1 MAVIYTIFENWDE
14 YPEDGGGLQGI
25 VGMYDNLTSAQKMCD
40 ALNRAYNSD
49 GYGYYI
55 EEHKLN
61 YCTEPIPQLKT
72 YLDYWYKPYDENY
85 TRGIRMNLSERREY
99 DRSFPHHPLSEQVLH

>member
-1 MAVIYTIFENWDE
+1 MATVYMIFENWDE
-14 YPEDGGGLQGI
+14 YPEEGGGLQGV
-25 VGMYDNLTSAQKMCD
+25 VGVYDNLTSAQKMCD

-61 YCTEPIPQLKT
+61 YCSEPIPQPKT
-72 YLDYWYKPYDENY
+72 YLDYWYKPYNEDY
-85 TRGIRMNLSERREY
+85 TVFNKEAHDLAHARASAGVELNEAY
-99 DRSFPHHPLSEQVLH
+99 